1 MKSEEFRKNGHA
13 LIDWMADYMDSVE
26 NFDVRSQVNPGDI
39 LSLLDDEPP
48 LDGEPMENIF
58 EDFKKKIIPGMT
70 HWQHPSFFA
79 YFPANSSPPSVL
91 AEMLTSTLGAQCM
104 LWQTSP
110 AATEMET
117 RITGWLQKM
126 TGLPTD
132 LHGVIQDSA
141 SSATLCALLTAREK
155 ATDWRTNKEG
165 MNSLSSSLIVYTS
178 EEAHSSTEKG
188 AKIAGFGKDSVRLI
202 RTGNNFEMC
211 PEALRRNVV
220 EDISNGYTP
229 ACVVASMG
237 TTGVG
242 ATDPL
247 KAIGQLCKEYEIF
260 LHVDAAWAGS
270 ALILP
275 EERWMAEGIEMA
287 DSIVF
292 NPHKWLLTNFDCSAH
307 YVKQPELLIRT
318 LSILPEYLKS
328 REQDQVIDYRDW
340 SVPLGRR
347 FRALKLWF
355 VIRSYGVK
363 GLQKIIRNHI
373 KLAQHAAT
381 WMDENPEFELVSP
394 RSLSLLNFRFR
405 PKNITKSADIDLLNE
420 DLLNQLNDSGRVYF
434 TQNRVRGKFTIRWS
448 IGQTNTQLKHVE
460 NARSL
465 IKRISSNLNQI
476 DSARINSD

>member
-13 LIDWMADYMDSVE
+13 LIDWMANYMDSVE

-126 TGLPTD
+126 TGLPND

-211 PEALRRNVV
+211 PEALRRNVL

-328 REQDQVIDYRDW
+328 REDDQVIDYRDW

-381 WMDENPEFELVSP
+381 WMDEDPEFELVSP

-420 DLLNQLNDSGRVYF
+420 DLLNRLNDSGRVYF

-448 IGQTNTQLKHVE
+448 IGQTNTL
-460 NARSL
+460 SL
-465 IKRISSNLNQI
+465 IHI
-476 DSARINSD
+476 

>member
-1 MKSEEFRKNGHA
+1 MMNTEEFRKNGHA
-13 LIDWMADYMDSVE
+13 MIDWMAEYMDSVE
-26 NFDVRSQVNPGDI
+26 NFNVRSQVEPGDI
-39 LSLLDDEPP
+39 LSLLEKDPP
-48 LDGEPMENIF
+48 FEGESMDGIF
-58 EDFKKKIIPGMT
+58 EDFKEKILPGIT

-91 AEMLTSTLGAQCM
+91 AEMLTATLGAQCM

-117 RITGWLQKM
+117 RLTDWLRKM
-126 TGLPTD
+126 TGLPSG
-132 LHGVIQDSA
+132 LRGVIQNSA

-155 ATDWRTNKEG
+155 ATNWRTNKEG
-165 MNSLSSSLIVYTS
+165 MRSLSSSLIVYTS

-188 AKIAGFGKDSVRLI
+188 AKIAGFGANNIRLI
-202 RTGNNFEMC
+202 NTGERFEMC
-211 PEALRRNVV
+211 PKALKKKVL
-220 EDISNGYTP
+220 EDISNGNIP

-242 ATDPL
+242 AIDPL
-247 KAIGQLCKEYEIF
+247 KAIGEVCKKYNIF
-260 LHVDAAWAGS
+260 FHVDAAWAGS

-307 YVKQPELLIRT
+307 FVKDPDALIRT

-328 REQDQVIDYRDW
+328 REQEKIIDYRDW

-355 VIRSYGVK
+355 VIRSYGIK
-363 GLQKIIRNHI
+363 GLQEIIRNHI
-373 KLAQHAAT
+373 KMAQQAEA
-381 WMDENPEFELVSP
+381 WIDADPDFELVTP
-394 RSLSLLNFRFR
+394 RSLSLFNFRFHPQNLNNLR
-405 PKNITKSADIDLLNE
+405 DVDGLNENLLNR
-420 DLLNQLNDSGRVYF
+420 LNDTGRVYF
-434 TQNRVRGKFTIRWS
+434 TQNRVRGKYTIRWS
-448 IGQTNTQLKHVE
+448 IGQTNTKPIHVKKAWSVIKQTA
-460 NARSL
+460 NSL
-465 IKRISSNLNQI
+465 LDN
-476 DSARINSD
+476 

>member
-13 LIDWMADYMDSVE
+13 FIDWMANYMDSVE

-126 TGLPTD
+126 IGLPTD

-247 KAIGQLCKEYEIF
+247 KAIGQLCKEYEVF

-340 SVPLGRR
+340 SVPLG
-347 FRALKLWF
+347 
-355 VIRSYGVK
+355 
-363 GLQKIIRNHI
+363 
-373 KLAQHAAT
+373 AA
-381 WMDENPEFELVSP
+381 V
-394 RSLSLLNFRFR
+394 
-405 PKNITKSADIDLLNE
+405 
-420 DLLNQLNDSGRVYF
+420 
-434 TQNRVRGKFTIRWS
+434 
-448 IGQTNTQLKHVE
+448 
-460 NARSL
+460 
-465 IKRISSNLNQI
+465 
-476 DSARINSD
+476 